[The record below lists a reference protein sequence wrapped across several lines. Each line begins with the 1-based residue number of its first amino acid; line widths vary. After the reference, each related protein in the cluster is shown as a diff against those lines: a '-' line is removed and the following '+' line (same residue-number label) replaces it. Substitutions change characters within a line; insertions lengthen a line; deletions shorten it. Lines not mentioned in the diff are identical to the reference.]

1 VRDAIA
7 ATDLQTFF
15 GRIKF
20 DDTGKNVAKPVVL
33 TQVLGGRYMVVSPK
47 VWATDKPVIP
57 RPKP

>member
-1 VRDAIA
+1 MRDAIA

-33 TQVLGGRYMVVSPK
+33 TQVRGGRYLVVSPK
-47 VWATDKPVIP
+47 EWATDQPVIP